1 MNNGDRTMQQPAIK
15 QHLQSI
21 DKILY
26 PEVGHNLPVWHLD
39 DIVTELRQTRMQWR
53 DTQGCPKYFNG
64 RALPSPEALHQFIK
78 TISNVLFP
86 LRLGPSDLNQESE
99 DYYVGLQLDIALRS
113 LLSQLRLEL
122 AYSVYMQVTAETVPS
137 IPNHLR
143 DNPLEARATRAVQA
157 FATALPRIRQ
167 TLDLDILAAFN
178 GDPAAKSVD
187 EVLMCYPGIKA
198 MIYHRIAHAL
208 YQLDA
213 PLLARMIAELSHAE
227 TGIDIH
233 PGAKIDSGFF
243 IDHGTGVVIGETAV
257 IGKNVRLYQAVTLG
271 AKSFPQNSDGSL
283 QKGLA
288 RHPTVE
294 DDVVIYAGATIL
306 GNVTIGRGSVIGGN
320 VWLTHS
326 VAAGSYITQANQSN
340 SNTHD

>member
-1 MNNGDRTMQQPAIK
+1 MQKSANSINVS
-15 QHLQSI
+15 SI
-21 DKILY
+21 DKFLY
-26 PEVGHNLPVWHLD
+26 PESGHNLPVWHLD
-39 DIVTELRQTRMQWR
+39 DIVSELRKTRLEWR
-53 DTQGCPKYFNG
+53 DNQGCPKYFNG
-64 RALPSPEALHQFIK
+64 RALPSPEALQQFIK
-78 TISNVLFP
+78 TLSNVLFP

-113 LLSQLRLEL
+113 LLAQLRLEL
-122 AYSVYMQVTAETVPS
+122 AYRTYMQVQAQLTPV
-137 IPNHLR
+137 IPNHLL
-143 DNPLEARATRAVQA
+143 DAPLESRAIRLTQT
-157 FATALPRIRQ
+157 FASALPRIRQ

-198 MIYHRIAHAL
+198 MIYHRIAHEL
-208 YQLDA
+208 YRLDA
-213 PLLARMIAELSHAE
+213 SLLARMIAELSHAE

-271 AKSFPQNSDGSL
+271 AKSFPKNSDGSL

-326 VAAGSYITQANQSN
+326 VPAGSYITQTLSN
-340 SNTHD
+340 ET

>member
-1 MNNGDRTMQQPAIK
+1 MKKSVNSINVS
-15 QHLQSI
+15 SI
-21 DKILY
+21 DKFLY
-26 PEVGHNLPVWHLD
+26 PALGHNIPVWHLD
-39 DIVTELRQTRMQWR
+39 DIVTELRRTRLQWR
-53 DTQGCPKYFNG
+53 DNQGCPKYFNG
-64 RALPSPEALHQFIK
+64 RALPSSEALQQLVK
-78 TISNVLFP
+78 TLSNVLFP
-86 LRLGPSDLNQESE
+86 LRLGPSDLHQESE

-113 LLSQLRLEL
+113 LLAQLRLEL
-122 AYSVYMQVTAETVPS
+122 AYRVYMHANIENTPTVPS
-137 IPNHLR
+137 HLI
-143 DNPLEARATRAVQA
+143 DNPLESRAIRITQT
-157 FATALPRIRQ
+157 FASALPRIRQ

-198 MIYHRIAHAL
+198 MIYHRIAHEL

-326 VAAGSYITQANQSN
+326 VAAGSYITQANQSA

>member
-1 MNNGDRTMQQPAIK
+1 MNKSFKANQAI
-15 QHLQSI
+15 HEEI
-21 DKILY
+21 HKIAY
-26 PEVGHNLPVWHLD
+26 PQFGHNIPVWHLD
-39 DIVTELRQTRMQWR
+39 HIVSNLHKIRVAWR
-53 DTQGCPKYFNG
+53 DTHGRPKYFNG
-64 RALPSPEALHQFIK
+64 RALPAADVLSQFMK

-86 LRLGPSDLNQESE
+86 LRLAPVNLHQESE
-99 DYYVGLQLDIALRS
+99 DYYVGLQLDVALQS
-113 LLSQLRLEL
+113 LLGQLRLEL
-122 AYSVYMQVTAETVPS
+122 AYRLYMETQ
-137 IPNHLR
+137 
-143 DNPLEARATRAVQA
+143 PLETSEPFETHAIKTVQT
-157 FATALPRIRQ
+157 FASALPRIRQ

-198 MIYHRIAHAL
+198 MIYHRIAHEL

-326 VAAGSYITQANQSN
+326 VAAGSYITQANQSI
-340 SNTHD
+340 SDAHD